1 MVKQNPKINGNNVQV
16 KSFGWKVEGGENDAY
31 FSPSMGHQTRMF
43 FHWPPN
49 KDVFYFPSKG
59 YQAWKIPLA
68 TKLGTFQGPPSL
80 EPFIAHQV
88 KGLSLPPSSF
98 C

>member
-1 MVKQNPKINGNNVQV
+1 
-16 KSFGWKVEGGENDAY
+16 
-31 FSPSMGHQTRMF
+31 
-43 FHWPPN
+43 
-49 KDVFYFPSKG
+49 
-59 YQAWKIPLA
+59 LA